1 MTGMRIGLGL
11 PVSGTWA
18 TPETMRH
25 VATRADEL
33 GFDSLWAFQRLLH
46 PVDDDWGSAYHSV
59 HDPLTSL
66 AYVAA
71 LTSRIRLG
79 IAVVMAPYYAPIVLA
94 KALTTLDIVSAGRLD
109 VGLGLGWSAQEFAA
123 VGVSMERRGPRA
135 EEFVACLTAI
145 WTQDPVEFHGEFY
158 DVPLSQVDPKP
169 VQTPHPPLLMGGTAE
184 AALRRIGR
192 IADGWISSSR
202 TDLTAIGASV
212 DIVRTAADQAGR
224 DADAL
229 RFVVRGVV
237 RLTDRPTDGDQRIP
251 LQGTA
256 DQIRDDLAALEGQGI
271 TEVFLDLNW
280 DADTVGADVDPATA
294 RANADRVLSEL
305 APR

>member
-1 MTGMRIGLGL
+1 MRVGLGL

-18 TPETMRH
+18 TPETMRY
-25 VATRADEL
+25 VAARADEL

-46 PVDDDWGSAYHSV
+46 PVDDDWGAAYHAV
-59 HDPLTSL
+59 HDPIAALS
-66 AYVAA
+66 YVAA
-71 LTSRIRLG
+71 VTSRIRLG

-94 KALTTLDIVSAGRLD
+94 KALTTLDIVSTGRLD
-109 VGLGLGWSAQEFAA
+109 VGLGLGWSAQEFEA

-135 EEFVACLTAI
+135 EEFVACLKAI
-145 WTQDPVEFHGEFY
+145 WTQREVEFHGEFY
-158 DVPLSQVDPKP
+158 DVPLSHVEPKP
-169 VQTPHPPLLMGGTAE
+169 VQSPYPPLLMGGGAE
-184 AALRRIGR
+184 AALKRIGR

-202 TDLTAIGASV
+202 TDLTTIGQSVELIKASAL
-212 DIVRTAADQAGR
+212 DAGR

-237 RLTDRPTDGDQRIP
+237 RLTGTPTSGAARIP
-251 LQGTA
+251 LQGDA
-256 DQIRDDLAALEGQGI
+256 DQIRSDIEDLGAQGI

-280 DADTVGADVDPATA
+280 DADTVGADVAPGAA
-294 RANADRVLSEL
+294 RDNADRVLTEL

>member
-1 MTGMRIGLGL
+1 MRVGLGL

-18 TPETMRH
+18 TPETMRY
-25 VATRADEL
+25 VAARADEL

-46 PVDDDWGSAYHSV
+46 PVDDDWGAAYHAV
-59 HDPLTSL
+59 HDPIAALS
-66 AYVAA
+66 YVAA
-71 LTSRIRLG
+71 VTSRIRLG

-94 KALTTLDIVSAGRLD
+94 KALTTLDIVSTGRLD
-109 VGLGLGWSAQEFAA
+109 VGLGLGWSAQEFEA

-135 EEFVACLTAI
+135 EEFVACLKAI
-145 WTQDPVEFHGEFY
+145 WTQREVEFHGEFY
-158 DVPLSQVDPKP
+158 DVPLSHVEPKP
-169 VQTPHPPLLMGGTAE
+169 VQSPYPPLLMGGGAE
-184 AALRRIGR
+184 AALKRIGR

-202 TDLTAIGASV
+202 TDLTTIGQSVELIKASAL
-212 DIVRTAADQAGR
+212 DAGR

-237 RLTDRPTDGDQRIP
+237 RLTGTPTSGEARIP
-251 LQGTA
+251 LQGNA
-256 DQIRDDLAALEGQGI
+256 DQIRSDIAALAEQGI

-280 DADTVGADVDPATA
+280 DADTVGADVAPGAA
-294 RANADRVLSEL
+294 RDNADRVLTEL

>member
-1 MTGMRIGLGL
+1 MRLGLGL

-46 PVDDDWGSAYHSV
+46 PVDDDWGAAYHSV
-59 HDPLTSL
+59 HDPVTALS
-66 AYVAA
+66 YVAA
-71 LTSRIRLG
+71 ITSRIRLG
-79 IAVVMAPYYAPIVLA
+79 LAVVMVPYYAPIVLA
-94 KALTTLDIVSAGRLD
+94 KALTTLDILSDGRLD
-109 VGLGLGWSAQEFAA
+109 VGLGLGWAASEFEA
-123 VGVSMERRGPRA
+123 VGVPMERRGARA
-135 EEFVACLTAI
+135 EEFVACLTTI
-145 WTQDPVEFHGEFY
+145 WTQPEVEFHGEFY
-158 DVPLSQVDPKP
+158 DVPRSWVDPKP
-169 VQTPHPPLLMGGTAE
+169 VQSPHPPLLMGGTAD

-202 TDLTAIGASV
+202 TDLTTIGPSVEVVRAS
-212 DIVRTAADQAGR
+212 AAEAGR

-237 RLTDRPTDGDQRIP
+237 RLTDRPTDGDRRIP

-256 DQIRDDLAALEGQGI
+256 DQIRGDLAALADQGI

-280 DADTVGADVDPATA
+280 DPGTVGTDVDPAA
-294 RANADRVLSEL
+294 ALDNAERVLTEL
-305 APR
+305 APA

>member
-1 MTGMRIGLGL
+1 MRVGLGL

-18 TPETMRH
+18 TPETMRY

-46 PVDDDWGSAYHSV
+46 PVDDDWGAAYHAV
-59 HDPLTSL
+59 HDPIAALS
-66 AYVAA
+66 YVAA
-71 LTSRIRLG
+71 VTSRIRLG

-94 KALTTLDIVSAGRLD
+94 KALTTLDIVSTGRLD
-109 VGLGLGWSAQEFAA
+109 VGLGLGWSAQEFEA

-135 EEFVACLTAI
+135 EEFVACLKAI
-145 WTQDPVEFHGEFY
+145 WTQREVEFHGEFY
-158 DVPLSQVDPKP
+158 DVPLSHVEPKP
-169 VQTPHPPLLMGGTAE
+169 VQSPYPPLLMGGGAE
-184 AALRRIGR
+184 AALKRIGR

-202 TDLTAIGASV
+202 TDLTTIGQSVELIKASAL
-212 DIVRTAADQAGR
+212 DAGR

-237 RLTDRPTDGDQRIP
+237 RLTGTPTSGEARIP
-251 LQGTA
+251 LQGNA
-256 DQIRDDLAALEGQGI
+256 DQIRSDIEALVVQGI

-280 DADTVGADVDPATA
+280 DADTVGADVAPGAA
-294 RANADRVLSEL
+294 RDNADRVLTEL